1 MEEFLRVVEEP
12 ASTST
17 EVEIDPEKL
26 KFFAS
31 MLKMWD
37 YAKISAHWFQNLSFE
52 DKSKI
57 LRNSYTEMSS
67 KYLLTPG
74 KKFLL
79 LFYSAI
85 RAWSILWKFIF

>member
-31 MLKMWD
+31 TLKMWD
-37 YAKISAHWFQNLSFE
+37 YAKISAH
-52 DKSKI
+52 
-57 LRNSYTEMSS
+57 
-67 KYLLTPG
+67 
-74 KKFLL
+74 
-79 LFYSAI
+79 
-85 RAWSILWKFIF
+85 

>member
-17 EVEIDPEKL
+17 EVEIDSEKL

-37 YAKISAHWFQNLSFE
+37 YAKISAH
-52 DKSKI
+52 
-57 LRNSYTEMSS
+57 
-67 KYLLTPG
+67 
-74 KKFLL
+74 
-79 LFYSAI
+79 
-85 RAWSILWKFIF
+85 